1 MMTIGDEGNPV
12 NCSNP
17 TDAAVLADYWLGVLP
32 EPEEAVVEEHLLGCD
47 ACGERLREVMA
58 LAEGVRNLA
67 REGALRMVVSVAF
80 VKRAAEEGLR
90 VREYAPPPGGGVQ
103 CTVTAEDNFLI
114 GRLAANLSGAKRVD
128 LCICDGSGV
137 EQLRLA
143 DIPVRSGAS
152 GVLYQESITFAK
164 AAPSNKMIARL
175 VSLDETG
182 GERLLGEYTFD
193 HTRTLP
199 GPGAW

>member
-1 MMTIGDEGNPV
+1 
-12 NCSNP
+12 
-17 TDAAVLADYWLGVLP
+17 
-32 EPEEAVVEEHLLGCD
+32 
-47 ACGERLREVMA
+47 
-58 LAEGVRNLA
+58 
-67 REGALRMVVSVAF
+67 MVVSDAF
-80 VKRAAEEGLR
+80 VKRAEEEGLR

>member
-1 MMTIGDEGNPV
+1 
-12 NCSNP
+12 
-17 TDAAVLADYWLGVLP
+17 
-32 EPEEAVVEEHLLGCD
+32 
-47 ACGERLREVMA
+47 
-58 LAEGVRNLA
+58 
-67 REGALRMVVSVAF
+67 
-80 VKRAAEEGLR
+80 
-90 VREYAPPPGGGVQ
+90 
-103 CTVTAEDNFLI
+103 
-114 GRLAANLSGAKRVD
+114 
-128 LCICDGSGV
+128 V